1 LLSRATLEIADI
13 FRDFGPAWRRANAG
27 HVSLGQLKVMSAIE
41 RCRTAALGGHVARC
55 ENEECGHTLVAY
67 NSCRNRH
74 CPKCQGAAARAWL
87 EEREA
92 ELLPVPYFH
101 VVYTLPGPIAGLAY
115 TNKAVLY
122 DILFKASAEATLTI
136 AADARRLGA
145 RIGITSV
152 LHTWGSAMTH
162 HPHVHMIVPGGGLS
176 EDRTKWIACRPD
188 FFLPVR
194 VLSRL
199 FRRLVLAMLLDAYE
213 EGRLRFFAE
222 HAELAERQAFAA
234 FLRPLKHSEW
244 VVYAK
249 RPFAGPEAVL
259 AYLSR
264 YTHRVAISN
273 SRLIAADA
281 STVTFKVKDYRLDG
295 AARFKTM
302 TLATGE
308 FIRRFLMHV
317 LPKGF
322 HRIRHYGLL
331 ANGARAGNVAKAR
344 ELLAVSVPV
353 KDPEP
358 ENTATSEPSVH
369 ARPCPCCGGRMTI
382 IEIFARGSKPRYQPP
397 AMPLIRIDTS

>member
-1 LLSRATLEIADI
+1 MTNATTISPLRQRMIEDMTARGLGRQTQRGHILACKRFAAYLKRSR
-13 FRDFGPAWRRANAG
+13 
-27 HVSLGQLKVMSAIE
+27 
-41 RCRTAALGGHVARC
+41 
-55 ENEECGHTLVAY
+55 
-67 NSCRNRH
+67 
-74 CPKCQGAAARAWL
+74 
-87 EEREA
+87 
-92 ELLPVPYFH
+92 
-101 VVYTLPGPIAGLAY
+101 
-115 TNKAVLY
+115 KAVLY

-249 RPFAGPEAVL
+249 RTLRRAG
-259 AYLSR
+259 
-264 YTHRVAISN
+264 
-273 SRLIAADA
+273 
-281 STVTFKVKDYRLDG
+281 G
-295 AARFKTM
+295 
-302 TLATGE
+302 
-308 FIRRFLMHV
+308 
-317 LPKGF
+317 
-322 HRIRHYGLL
+322 
-331 ANGARAGNVAKAR
+331 GAR
-344 ELLAVSVPV
+344 LSLAL
-353 KDPEP
+353 
-358 ENTATSEPSVH
+358 H
-369 ARPCPCCGGRMTI
+369 APCRH
-382 IEIFARGSKPRYQPP
+382 
-397 AMPLIRIDTS
+397 L

>member
-1 LLSRATLEIADI
+1 MGLGHDAPSARAHD
-13 FRDFGPAWRRANAG
+13 RAWRRA
-27 HVSLGQLKVMSAIE
+27 
-41 RCRTAALGGHVARC
+41 
-55 ENEECGHTLVAY
+55 
-67 NSCRNRH
+67 
-74 CPKCQGAAARAWL
+74 CPR
-87 EEREA
+87 
-92 ELLPVPYFH
+92 
-101 VVYTLPGPIAGLAY
+101 IAQSG
-115 TNKAVLY
+115 
-122 DILFKASAEATLTI
+122 
-136 AADARRLGA
+136 
-145 RIGITSV
+145 
-152 LHTWGSAMTH
+152 
-162 HPHVHMIVPGGGLS
+162 
-176 EDRTKWIACRPD
+176 
-188 FFLPVR
+188 PVR

-199 FRRLVLAMLLDAYE
+199 FRRLVLAMLLEACG

-222 HAELAERQAFAA
+222 HAALAERQAFAA
-234 FLRPLKHSEW
+234 FLRPLNRSEW

-317 LPKGF
+317 LPKSF

-331 ANGARAGNVAKAR
+331 ANGSRAGNVAKAR
-344 ELLAVSVPV
+344 ALLAVSLPV

-369 ARPCPCCGGRMTI
+369 ARPCPCCGGRMI
-382 IEIFARGSKPRYQPP
+382 VIEVFARGSKPRYQPP